1 MRTRCLLM
9 AMLWV
14 ISARAEAQIQDI
26 TSPKGTIAVK
36 TQDGLHAL
44 IDIAAPLTLD
54 ITSPKGTIAVKPQ
67 AGLSALID
75 VAAPLTLTVPGNGN
89 AIVASS
95 EAGAGLLARSGSG
108 YAVSAEAGNI
118 GVYAHNTTVTGNVA
132 YLGSNCCAGDFYG
145 NVSIRGTLTK
155 TAGSFKIDHPLDPG
169 GKYLSHSFVES
180 PDMMNVY
187 NGNVVLDERGRAVID
202 LPSWFEALNAEYR
215 YQLTPLGA
223 PAPNLYVAQEIVGNR
238 FVVAGGAPRGKVS
251 WQVTGIR
258 HDAYANAHR
267 IPVEEEKPLAERGTY
282 LFPELAGKDPAASL
296 RLARYPEVRPAMAIR
311 EAGMIPV
318 ADITGEAA
326 TADGK

>member
-1 MRTRCLLM
+1 M
-9 AMLWV
+9 AILWV

-36 TQDGLHAL
+36 TRDGLHAL
-44 IDIAAPLTLD
+44 IDVAAPPTLD
-54 ITSPKGTIAVKPQ
+54 ITSPKGTIAVKTQ
-67 AGLSALID
+67 AGLQAMID
-75 VAAPLTLTVPGNGN
+75 VAAPLTLSVPGSGN
-89 AIVASS
+89 AVVATS
-95 EAGAGLLARSGSG
+95 EGGAGLVARSGTGNAVLAESG
-108 YAVSAEAGNI
+108 AVA
-118 GVYAHNTTVTGNVA
+118 VYAHNTTVTGNVA

-145 NVSIRGTLTK
+145 NVSVHGTLTK
-155 TAGSFKIDHPLDPG
+155 AAGSFRIDHPLDPG
-169 GKYLSHSFVES
+169 GKYLNHSFVES

-187 NGNVVLDERGRAVID
+187 NGNVVLDERGRAVVQ
-202 LPSWFEALNAEYR
+202 LPSWFEALNGEYR

-223 PAPNLYVAQEIVGNR
+223 PAPNLYVAQEIAGNR
-238 FVVAGGAPRGKVS
+238 FVVAGGPAGGKVS

-282 LFPELAGKDPAASL
+282 LFPELAGKDPPAGL
-296 RLARYPEVRPAMAIR
+296 RLARYPEVRPVVAVR

-326 TADGK
+326 TADGR